1 MNEIKI
7 YLKPSGSTAELYK
20 DFNLYQESYRNVQ
33 ITIYVPTVLLYKNA
47 DNTFFNTV
55 QTGAILTATT
65 GAKVPTKGFNAAFV
79 KTVKIDN
86 VEYAEYTQIMPKEYT
101 LYAGTQIIVCN
112 VVSVDNTDASAPK
125 VISVT
130 TSQRVP
136 LAVQESAYLSETEP
150 LDPDDAQVIEGL
162 INDLQ
167 EQLNNGTFAAR
178 AIYPWSDSYTY
189 GLNELTFYPD
199 KGEYGVFIKSLVADN
214 KAEPYINGVLNGES
228 WQEVA
233 DFNIINEL
241 YTVRGEVE
249 QLAQNAEESANA
261 AAQSSQ
267 SAAQSAQLADNA
279 AKRIESEAEYIEGV
293 KEGSIAVPKAIADS
307 AGNNIANQFAVVKSD
322 IEGLREDI
330 SNEAHFRGMF
340 DSVEDLKEQ
349 YPTATPNDYAYIVG
363 GDIWLY
369 QNNEWTDSGKPS
381 PNTSVPASKATPLM
395 DGTGAAG
402 TSGEYARGDHRHP
415 TDTTRA
421 SAVDLANETT
431 ARENAD
437 EVLTE
442 TAEKNLYNLGAF
454 DAVTSNGDGPATIT
468 RQTGYLNAKELTN
481 MSWLPESIS
490 TVSTLN
496 FYTPLPTGAKRE
508 IAYSNL
514 FKGYATVGNDF
525 KEGVPNIYVSAGGNL
540 NIYPAVALNSVDE
553 FKQWLSSN
561 EFNIQFELAE
571 SYTETVIENQPIH
584 TLDQNGE
591 QWLREEWQKGLNLA
605 QSNIVG
611 TLTVGSEKWISVS
624 NSTLQHW
631 GLKVG
636 KTYTVYTSP
645 IVNSDGTSI
654 ACQLLPEYYSFSSQ
668 PQTFVFSN
676 ETALRIGNNTQTVQ
690 AQINQPIMLNEGS
703 HPYPYQPYNGGIV
716 REEDLETEIN
726 KKVSKSGDTMTGEL
740 TNVYQQNVRG
750 YKSVDSGVTLATE
763 RSGFYGNAYTD
774 YSKYINVGEGG
785 DKFMIGYEY
794 NDKRVHARATYNKEE
809 IFNLRFLGYDGALY
823 DMGQRVYSS
832 KNPPRFKLTELY
844 GTFSSV
850 STGVKTL
857 RYAMENYPFLLFI
870 TRTNSTS
877 NLGGTVLIPSDK
889 FFNFFQSNDHA
900 IGVQDGNVYITFYYS
915 GRLSINVRSVWGVDA
930 FWVYGVEVE

>member
-55 QTGAILTATT
+55 QTGAI
-65 GAKVPTKGFNAAFV
+65 PTKGFNAAFV

-125 VISVT
+125 IISVT
-130 TSQRVP
+130 TSQRALLV
-136 LAVQESAYLSETEP
+136 VQESAYLSETEP

-214 KAEPYINGVLNGES
+214 KAEPYSNGVINSES
-228 WQEVA
+228 WLEVA

-241 YTVRGEVE
+241 YTVFGDVK
-249 QLAQNAEESANA
+249 QLAQNAEESATEA
-261 AAQSSQ
+261 AGSASTAAQASQ

-293 KEGSIAVPKAIADS
+293 KEGSVAVPKATADG

-322 IEGLREDI
+322 IAGLREDI

-363 GDIWLY
+363 GNIYIY
-369 QNNEWTDSGKPS
+369 QNNEWTDSGKAS
-381 PNTSVPASKATPLM
+381 PNTSVPASNATPLM
-395 DGTGAAG
+395 DGTGEAG

-421 SAVDLANETT
+421 STVDLANETT

-468 RQTGYLNAKELTN
+468 RRTGYLNAKELTN

-496 FYTPLPTGAKRE
+496 FYTPLPTGAKHE

-584 TLDQNGE
+584 TLPQDGE
-591 QWLREEWQKGLNLA
+591 QWAIGEWRKGLNLA

-624 NSTLQHW
+624 NSTLRQW

-654 ACQLLPEYYSFSSQ
+654 GCQLIPGYYSFSSQ

-690 AQINQPIMLNEGS
+690 TQLNQPIMLNEGS

-716 REEDLETEIN
+716 REKELSEKTSPPLYAHYFHVGDDLNFAILNTN
-726 KKVSKSGDTMTGEL
+726 PNRL
-740 TNVYQQNVRG
+740 TNEEILNALPTNTGSYYSAFGIPASGSFEYSRQYYNVHKVFKRNNQLYAFG
-750 YKSVDSGVTLATE
+750 TLESSGV
-763 RSGFYGNAYTD
+763 
-774 YSKYINVGEGG
+774 
-785 DKFMIGYEY
+785 
-794 NDKRVHARATYNKEE
+794 
-809 IFNLRFLGYDGALY
+809 GYD
-823 DMGQRVYSS
+823 
-832 KNPPRFKLTELY
+832 
-844 GTFSSV
+844 
-850 STGVKTL
+850 
-857 RYAMENYPFLLFI
+857 YPI
-870 TRTNSTS
+870 TDDLS
-877 NLGGTVLIPSDK
+877 NADQQQVIK
-889 FFNFFQSNDHA
+889 
-900 IGVQDGNVYITFYYS
+900 I
-915 GRLSINVRSVWGVDA
+915 
-930 FWVYGVEVE
+930 